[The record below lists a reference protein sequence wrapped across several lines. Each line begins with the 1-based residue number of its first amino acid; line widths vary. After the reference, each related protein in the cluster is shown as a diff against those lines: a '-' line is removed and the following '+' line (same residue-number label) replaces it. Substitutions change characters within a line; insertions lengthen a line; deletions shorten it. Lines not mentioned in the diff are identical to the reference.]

1 LGLRAGVLDDPKI
14 VNEAAVQ
21 MELYVE
27 RKPAWLKA
35 VEGAQQRDAELGILW
50 SCLLIRAG

>member
-1 LGLRAGVLDDPKI
+1 MGSRVSVLDDRKI

-27 RKPAWLKA
+27 RKPGRLKT
-35 VEGAQQRDAELGILW
+35 VEGARQRDAKHHLTEGA
-50 SCLLIRAG
+50 S